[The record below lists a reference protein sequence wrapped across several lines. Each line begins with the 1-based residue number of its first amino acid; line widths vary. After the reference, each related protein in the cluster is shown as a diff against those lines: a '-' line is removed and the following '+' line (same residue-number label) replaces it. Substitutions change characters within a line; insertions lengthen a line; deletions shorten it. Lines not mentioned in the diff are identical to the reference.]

1 MKKEYQR
8 LIDTYKRKYEN
19 AKTPN
24 EKKQASIDLESCKS
38 VINAL
43 LFNENEMRRLSWF
56 YYRRY

>member
-19 AKTPN
+19 AKTPE

-43 LFNENEMRRLSWF
+43 LFNENEMRRLS
-56 YYRRY
+56 